1 MYTLKYFRDYW
12 GADKYDSK
20 DIKGFKNIIEELI
33 VLGDL
38 TIFEDHWEL
47 GKIEMF
53 MFDCGL

>member
-1 MYTLKYFRDYW
+1 MKSFRNYW
-12 GADKYDSK
+12 GADKYGSK

-38 TIFEDHWEL
+38 MVFKDHWEL

-53 MFDCGL
+53 MFDWGL

>member
-1 MYTLKYFRDYW
+1 MKYFRDYW